1 MGDSMTTLSMDLSP
15 DLDETHAPAFW
26 YRAAPVEAFPENAGA
41 CVQVGDRQIAVFH
54 FARRGEWYAC
64 QNLCPHR
71 GEMSLSRGLLG
82 SAGEVPKV
90 ACPFHKKTFSLET
103 GECLNGDV
111 GTISTYPIRIED
123 GHVLIGIPLEPGSR
137 DTRPRPTDSSS
148 SPR

>member
-1 MGDSMTTLSMDLSP
+1 MSDPNPNLSLNLLP
-15 DLDETHAPAFW
+15 ALEETPMPGFW

-41 CVQVGDRQIAVFH
+41 CVQVGERQIAVFN

-111 GTISTYPIRIED
+111 GTITTYPIRIED
-123 GHVLIGIPLEPGSR
+123 GHVLIGIPLEVGPFSTDPGAR
-137 DTRPRPTDSSS
+137 E
-148 SPR
+148 